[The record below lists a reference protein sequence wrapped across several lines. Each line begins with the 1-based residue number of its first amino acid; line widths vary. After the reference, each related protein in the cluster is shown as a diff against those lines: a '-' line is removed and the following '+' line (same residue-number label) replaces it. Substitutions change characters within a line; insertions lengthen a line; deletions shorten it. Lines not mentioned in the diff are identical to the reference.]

1 MNFMTNFR
9 KISIPWLLTG
19 IFLGGTGGFLYYYY
33 VGCQSGTCPITSNP
47 WITVLYGTL
56 IGGILF
62 YKKKK
67 EIKEPTETEE

>member
-1 MNFMTNFR
+1 MTNFR